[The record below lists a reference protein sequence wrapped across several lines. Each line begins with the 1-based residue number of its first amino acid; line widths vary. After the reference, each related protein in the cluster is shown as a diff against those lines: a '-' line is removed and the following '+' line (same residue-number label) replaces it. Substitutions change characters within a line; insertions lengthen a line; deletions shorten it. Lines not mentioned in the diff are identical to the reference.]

1 MYLQAAAGAPSP
13 LSVATVHRVCPR
25 VSAWPRPPI
34 PYLTNYDETFRTGN
48 AIPAEPLV
56 WQEFISRR

>member
-1 MYLQAAAGAPSP
+1 MYPQATAGGPFP
-13 LSVATVHRVCPR
+13 LSVATVHRVCLR
-25 VSAWPRPPI
+25 VLAWPRPPI

-56 WQEFISRR
+56 